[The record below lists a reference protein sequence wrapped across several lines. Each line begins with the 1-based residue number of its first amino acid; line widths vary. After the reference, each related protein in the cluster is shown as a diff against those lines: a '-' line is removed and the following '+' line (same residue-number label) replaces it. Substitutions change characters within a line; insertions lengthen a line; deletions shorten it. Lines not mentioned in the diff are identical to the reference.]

1 MFHLLNSIGFAHI
14 LPVSLALFSK
24 IAPRQINATVIGLY
38 YLAFFPANKIVGQVG
53 QLYSTLP
60 TPTFWLIHVASA
72 AVGLVAFVD
81 LQAGDRQKVR
91 IRHDCSS
98 RRIVQGP
105 ERAAPA
111 VVQRWTGETGMPH
124 ERGLVWLTRLGFAA
138 RGLLY
143 LIIAWLAIGT
153 GRAEDLT
160 GALEYLRGERALL
173 MIILAGFLA
182 YGFWRVTDAIFDSE
196 GHGDG
201 KKGALGRAGAGA
213 SGIIYLF
220 LAWQA
225 WRFLKGDG
233 GDSGGGAQEQAGT
246 VMELPGGTLL
256 IEIGGIIL
264 FLAGLWQVKRA
275 ISGDFCKHLRARH
288 PASGLGEM
296 DGARRL
302 WRSRRHIHRH
312 GRLPDVRG
320 PERRSQRG
328 RRDAGRAALDGQPGE
343 SDRRGG
349 PGPVRRL
356 QPGRS
361 AFPADQSAAGR
372 PGGCLGHVTGL
383 TFPSRTAKRL
393 YGQGKL

>member
-1 MFHLLNSIGFAHI
+1 
-14 LPVSLALFSK
+14 
-24 IAPRQINATVIGLY
+24 
-38 YLAFFPANKIVGQVG
+38 
-53 QLYSTLP
+53 
-60 TPTFWLIHVASA
+60 
-72 AVGLVAFVD
+72 
-81 LQAGDRQKVR
+81 
-91 IRHDCSS
+91 
-98 RRIVQGP
+98 
-105 ERAAPA
+105 
-111 VVQRWTGETGMPH
+111 MPH

-275 ISGDFCKHLRARH
+275 ISGDFCKHLRPDIRH
-288 PASGLGEM
+288 QDWVKWMGRGGY
-296 DGARRL
+296 GARAVIFIVTAVFL
-302 WRSRRHIHRH
+302 IS
-312 GRLPDVRG
+312 
-320 PERRSQRG
+320 
-328 RRDAGRAALDGQPGE
+328 AGLSGDPGE
-343 SDRRGG
+343 AGG
-349 PGPVRRL
+349 MQDALRWMDSPVNL
-356 QPGRS
+356 IV
-361 AFPADQSAAGR
+361 AAGLALFGAFSLVEAR
-372 PGGCLGHVTGL
+372 FRQINPPPVDRVAASVT
-383 TFPSRTAKRL
+383 
-393 YGQGKL
+393 